1 MKQNLK
7 RKVCLIVDCL
17 SVGGAERAAARLS
30 IKLAEQNYDVSII
43 SIRDK
48 ITYVFKGNL
57 YNLGINKSRL
67 KLKKQFYKF
76 LAFRKAYK
84 KIDADV
90 YIDFRMR
97 NRFFM
102 EWLLHVLVFD
112 LKKMIMTVH
121 HFNIAY
127 HIPKGNFFKNEYSKV
142 KSIVGVSK
150 EVVKT
155 LNNYHAF
162 GNVKYIP
169 NFINKELLI
178 STYNANQE
186 IPENAILAIGRLNNE
201 VKQFDKLI
209 LSFKNTKAFKEGI
222 PLVILGDGKDKEK
235 LKQLIELNKLEDSVH
250 LLGFVNN
257 PYDYMKRCKF
267 LVLCS
272 KFEGMP
278 LVILETL
285 AMGRPVVSFNCK
297 SGPSEMIIDGEN
309 GILVEDQNFNAFR
322 EAIDK
327 MIDDTTFYEYCKTNT
342 LNSVSKFSEEHVV
355 QTWIELIEN

>member
-30 IKLAEQNYDVSII
+30 IKLAEHNYDVSII
-43 SIRDK
+43 SVRDK
-48 ITYVFKGNL
+48 ITYVFKGSL
-57 YNLGINKSRL
+57 YNLGINESRL

-84 KIDADV
+84 IIDADV

-112 LKKMIMTVH
+112 MKKMIMTVH

-127 HIPKGNFFKNEYSKV
+127 HIPKGNFFKKEYSKV

-150 EVVKT
+150 EVVKA
-155 LNNYHAF
+155 LNDYHDF

-178 STYNANQE
+178 STNNANQE
-186 IPENAILAIGRLNNE
+186 ISENAILAIGRLNNE

-209 LSFKNTKAFKEGI
+209 LSFKNTKAFKEGGTLI
-222 PLVILGDGKDKEK
+222 ILGDGKDKEK
-235 LKQLIELNKLEDSVH
+235 LKQLIELNKLGDCVH

-285 AMGRPVVSFNCK
+285 AMGTPVVSFNCK
-297 SGPSEMIIDGEN
+297 SGPSEMIVNGEN
-309 GILVEDQNFNAFR
+309 GILVEDQNFD
-322 EAIDK
+322 AITKAMNK
-327 MIDDTTFYEYCKTNT
+327 MIVDSNFYQRCKANASK
-342 LNSVSKFSEEHVV
+342 SVNKFSEENVFKK
-355 QTWIELIEN
+355 WIELIDS